1 MRLRAA
7 GEQSDNI
14 LLLYFYW
21 RILMAK
27 NLLTLI
33 DEFKNGAITFGDAE
47 RIITLL
53 IDDREQTDRDLAQL
67 ITERDHWEE
76 KATELA
82 KDIGAALGFEVG
94 EHSNANCPV
103 QEAIDGVYHMRSQI
117 DEWKKI

>member
-1 MRLRAA
+1 
-7 GEQSDNI
+7 
-14 LLLYFYW
+14 
-21 RILMAK
+21 MAK

-33 DEFKNGAITFGDAE
+33 DEFKNGAISFSDAE

-53 IDDREQTDRDLAQL
+53 IDDREQTDRDLTKL

-82 KDIGAALGFEVG
+82 NDIGEALGFDVG
-94 EHSNANCPV
+94 EHSNLNCPV
-103 QEAIDGVYHMRSQI
+103 QEAIDGVYHMRAQI